1 MFTFNRKEQLALVI
15 LSAILLLGIVITF
28 LEGYLDDGLP
38 EFEVRKAA
46 VEVPEAVEAGLAEPE
61 KPVIINLNTAASKE
75 LQILPKIGPRTA
87 ERIVEHREKNGPFTS
102 VEELTA
108 VRGIGL
114 KTLER
119 LRPLITVTPK

>member
-28 LEGYLDDGLP
+28 LEGYLDDGFP

-46 VEVPEAVEAGLAEPE
+46 VEVPEAVEAGLTEPE
-61 KPVIINLNTAASKE
+61 KPINIYTAAAKE
-75 LQILPKIGPRTA
+75 PQILPKIGPRTA

-119 LRPLITVTPK
+119 LRPLITVNTK